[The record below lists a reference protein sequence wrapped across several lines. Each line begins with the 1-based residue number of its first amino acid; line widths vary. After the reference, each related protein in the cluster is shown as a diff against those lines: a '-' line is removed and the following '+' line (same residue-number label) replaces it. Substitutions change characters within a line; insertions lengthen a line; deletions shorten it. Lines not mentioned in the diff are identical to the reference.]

1 MKVLKRA
8 EQKNFIVNKDMY
20 TKSNIENLMYQ
31 GFVFWFDENMS
42 TRMDNV
48 GRFTYEKTDFRI
60 YAENIDEIKVV
71 YNKEFGFYETV
82 AILYNGDIIHIT
94 L

>member
-1 MKVLKRA
+1 MKILKHA

-20 TKSNIENLMYQ
+20 TKHEIENLMYQ

-42 TRMDNV
+42 TMMNEV
-48 GRFTYEKTDFRI
+48 EWHKYNETVFRI
-60 YAENIDEIKVV
+60 YAVNITEIKVV
-71 YNKEFGFYETV
+71 YNKEYGFYETV
-82 AILYNGDIIHIT
+82 AILYNGDMIHIT

>member
-20 TKSNIENLMYQ
+20 TENDIENLMYQ
-31 GFVFWFDENMS
+31 GFVFWFDDNMA
-42 TRMDNV
+42 TRMDSV
-48 GRFTYEKTDFRI
+48 EWFKYDETVFRI
-60 YAENIDEIKVV
+60 YAENIEEIKVV
-71 YNKEFGFYETV
+71 YNKEYGFYETV
-82 AILYNGDIIHIT
+82 AILYNGDTIHIT